1 MISRNEKETEVRE
14 ESSRKVEERKL
25 KNYVEDVVKKVRIHY
40 KLANQWPRNEAAE
53 LTVRWKDCNK
63 VCTISTCN

>member
-14 ESSRKVEERKL
+14 ESSRKVEERNL

-40 KLANQWPRNEAAE
+40 KLAN
-53 LTVRWKDCNK
+53 
-63 VCTISTCN
+63 